1 MGIEIIEV
9 KSKSQLKDFIR
20 YPQSLYRNNQFWIP
34 PFFKDEWNALFPHLG
49 PKGNEALY
57 LLIKEDNVIKGRIA
71 VIALPDEQDEQGLS
85 IGRFGWIDFDENF
98 EIAKALFT
106 AAETWVKAKGIQVLK
121 GPMGFS
127 NLDKT
132 AMLIEGFDEDP
143 TIAEIYNYP
152 YYPQFLEKLGFI
164 KAIDWIGY
172 EFEVPAEVPAK
183 VKDLAKL
190 IKERYKVELVE
201 GGLKNK
207 KPFGYQ
213 MFELI
218 NETHRNIHGFI
229 PFDHDKAKA
238 YIDKYFPL
246 LDNDLVSLV
255 IDKDEKLVGYG
266 IALPSFT
273 QAFRRSKGKL
283 FPWGYWHVLKATKRN
298 DRADLY
304 LIGIADHMRNKGL
317 IALIFEDIMSAFIR
331 KGIQKVESNPEL
343 ETNQEV
349 QSMWKNYNYRQH
361 KRRRVFQKHL
371 S

>member
-20 YPQSLYRNNQFWIP
+20 YPLSLYRNNKFWIP

-49 PKGNEALY
+49 PKGHEALY
-57 LLIKEDNVIKGRIA
+57 LLIREDHVNKGRIA
-71 VIALPDEQDEQGLS
+71 VIALPDERNEKGQPV
-85 IGRFGWIDFDENF
+85 GRFGWIDFHENF
-98 EIAKALFT
+98 EITKALFA
-106 AAETWVKAKGIQVLK
+106 AAEAWAKSKGIQVLK

-132 AMLIEGFDEDP
+132 AMLIEGFEEDP

-152 YYPQFLEKLGFI
+152 YYPQFLEKLGYK

-172 EFEVPAEVPAK
+172 EFEVPTKVPSK
-183 VKDLAKL
+183 VKELAKL
-190 IKERYKVELVE
+190 IKERYQVKLV
-201 GGLKNK
+201 GGSLKNK
-207 KPFGYQ
+207 KPFGFQ
-213 MFELI
+213 IFELI
-218 NETHRNIHGFI
+218 NETHRNIHGFV
-229 PFDHDKAKA
+229 PFDHVMAQA
-238 YIDKYFPL
+238 YLDKYFPL

-255 IDKDEKLVGYG
+255 IDNNEKLVGYG

-273 QAFRRSKGKL
+273 KAFRRSKGKL
-283 FPWGYWHVLKATKRN
+283 FPWGYWHVIRAARRN
-298 DRADLY
+298 DKADLY

-317 IALIFEDIMSAFIR
+317 IALIFEDIMAAFIR
-331 KGIQKVESNPEL
+331 KGIKKVESNPEL

-361 KRRRVFQKHL
+361 KRRRVFEKHL
-371 S
+371 T